1 MREGLFAGV
10 AGLCQAIVVGA
21 VIMAAA
27 PVVAQTASPT
37 PKALELARAL
47 ADRMDADDLMQQVL
61 GATVQPLTFNLKAA
75 NPGREADVDALFE
88 HTLLPDFRKAM
99 GPVLE
104 GYAQAYAARFTE
116 AELAAI
122 LAFYDSPA
130 GAKLLKEM
138 PGLRQRGRARAQA
151 VLPQALGPVLGG
163 FITACKGK
171 GLTIPQG

>member
-1 MREGLFAGV
+1 MRKGTAAGM
-10 AGLCQAIVVGA
+10 AGLCMVVMMWAGSGLA
-21 VIMAAA
+21 QSPTPMAA
-27 PVVAQTASPT
+27 PT

-47 ADRMDADDLMQQVL
+47 ADRVDADDLMQQVL

-99 GPVLE
+99 APVID

-130 GAKLLKEM
+130 GAKMLKEM
-138 PGLRQRGRARAQA
+138 PGVQQRGRARAQA
-151 VLPQALGPVLGG
+151 VLPQALGPVLGN
-163 FITACKGK
+163 FVTACKGK
-171 GLTIPQG
+171 GLVVPQG

>member
-1 MREGLFAGV
+1 MGVRKEIAAGV
-10 AGLCQAIVVGA
+10 AGLCM
-21 VIMAAA
+21 VIMMWAGSGL
-27 PVVAQTASPT
+27 AQSPT

-47 ADRMDADDLMQQVL
+47 ADRVNADDLMQQVL

-99 GPVLE
+99 APVID

-130 GAKLLKEM
+130 GAKMLKEM
-138 PGLRQRGRARAQA
+138 PGLQQRGRARAQA
-151 VLPQALGPVLGG
+151 VLPQALGPVLGN
-163 FITACKGK
+163 FVTACKGK